1 MVPLTEIEYERAGG
15 ILSKRMNF
23 VLVILFGWLRPAMTS
38 LFEVGKVS
46 CVWQHEQVWGWQVT
60 GGSSPTLEVEQ
71 SGT

>member
-1 MVPLTEIEYERAGG
+1 
-15 ILSKRMNF
+15 
-23 VLVILFGWLRPAMTS
+23 MTS